1 MAELQ
6 RGVKVRMQFDHMQ
19 FDKKKLKQVLL
30 VCLVMVL
37 VVAVGVVGVG
47 AGVVSAFAKDEK
59 LRTKEDYEKELTNWS
74 QTSYAYFR
82 SPDGKSKPKRIGAL
96 VTSDDRQLIRS
107 LDQVSP
113 YLVDAFLSVEDREF
127 YDHNG
132 IVPRSILRAAY
143 QQITGSEVTTGGS
156 TITQQLVKNEILGNR
171 EKSYERKTLE
181 ILNSIRIEK
190 YYDKEEIFVAYMNS
204 VYFGRG
210 AHGKHMYG
218 VAAAARGIFNKPV
231 KKLELAQAAYIA
243 GMVQRPNDYNPV
255 DPARGKENLKRGLK
269 RMELVLEQMLNNNKI
284 TKEQYEQALHFNIEK
299 SLAKPNDFTDGYEKY
314 PFIIS
319 AVEREAIEILRE
331 MDKGKPEAKD
341 KTYQDY
347 KKEVTQ
353 GGFHIYTTIDE
364 KLYNAMNQ
372 SVQRLYFPK
381 KRIRGKL
388 RQEQIGAVLIDNKTG
403 AVLSFYSGVNFKQ
416 NEVDHAFVAK
426 NQPGSA
432 IKPLLVYGPALNEGI
447 ISPDSTIIDEPLP
460 KADGSGV
467 YKNAN
472 DKYKGAVQATDA
484 LKWSLNIPAIKIFRQ
499 LGIKR
504 GFNYLEKMGITPHD
518 NDLVEAAA
526 LGGFTYGPTVE
537 QMTAAYAMIG
547 NNGVYNKP
555 HLIEKI
561 TDSSGKVVYDYRKQN
576 KPKQVFT
583 AQTAYQLT
591 QMLRQ
596 VVTSGTAAERI
607 GNKIGG
613 YNVAGKTGTTSN
625 EWDLWFVGYT
635 PEVSLGVWSG
645 YDYNAKGS
653 KNLAKDAWVKLF
665 QAAASTRPNL
675 IPQGS
680 QFANPGGFMESKC
693 FECNKV
699 PPSPAPGTPNPGS
712 PNPGNQNPWMQNPGI
727 PNPGQNPGTQ
737 NPGIPDPG
745 TQNPGTQDPGT
756 QDPGTQDPGT
766 QNPGTP
772 DSGTQDPGNPG
783 DGTTDPGTQN
793 P

>member
-1 MAELQ
+1 MKF
-6 RGVKVRMQFDHMQ
+6 GNTQ
-19 FDKKKLKQVLL
+19 FDKKKIIKQITRILF

-37 VVAVGVVGVG
+37 VVAVGAVGVG

-59 LRTKEDYEKELTNWS
+59 LRTKEDYEKELSNWS

-82 SPDGKSKPKRIGAL
+82 SPDGKSTPKKIGSL

-113 YLVDAFLSVEDREF
+113 YLIDAFLSVEDREF
-127 YDHNG
+127 YNHNG

-171 EKSYERKTLE
+171 EKSYERKALE

-190 YYDKEEIFVAYMNS
+190 YYDKDEIFVAYLNS
-204 VYFGRG
+204 VYFGKG

-231 KKLELAQAAYIA
+231 KQLELAQAAYIA

-255 DPARGKENLKRGLK
+255 DPTRGEENREENLKRGLK
-269 RMELVLEQMLNNNKI
+269 RMKLVLEQMLKNQKI
-284 TKEQYEQALHFNIEK
+284 TQEQYEQALRVNIK
-299 SLAKPNDFTDGYEKY
+299 GSLAKPDDFTNGYEKY

-319 AVEREAIEILRE
+319 AVEREVIEILRE
-331 MDKGKPEAKD
+331 RDKGNPEAKN
-341 KTYQDY
+341 KTYLDY
-347 KKEVTQ
+347 RKEATQ

-364 KLYNAMNQ
+364 QLYNAMNQ
-372 SVQRLYFPK
+372 SVQNLYFPK
-381 KRIRGKL
+381 KKLKGKR

-403 AVLSFYSGVNFKQ
+403 AVLSFYSGVDFKQ

-432 IKPLLVYGPALNEGI
+432 IKPLLVYGPAINEGI
-447 ISPDSTIIDEPLP
+447 VSPDSTIIDEPLA

-472 DKYKGAVQATDA
+472 GKYKNGPVDATYA

-499 LGIKR
+499 LGIER
-504 GFNYLEKMGITPHD
+504 GFNYLKEMGIEPHE

-537 QMTAAYAMIG
+537 QMTAAYAMLG
-547 NNGVYNKP
+547 NQGVYNKP

-561 TDSSGKVVYDYRKQN
+561 TDSYGNVIYDYHKQHQ
-576 KPKQVFT
+576 PKQVFK

-607 GNKIGG
+607 GNRIGS

-645 YDYNAKGS
+645 YDYNTKGS

-665 QAAASTRPNL
+665 KAAASTRPDL

-680 QFANPGGFMESKC
+680 QFANPGGSIESKC
-693 FECNKV
+693 FECNRI
-699 PPSPAPGTPNPGS
+699 PQNPSPGTQNPGNQ
-712 PNPGNQNPWMQNPGI
+712 NPGNQNPWN

-737 NPGIPDPG
+737 NPGVSNPGTQNPGTTDPG
-745 TQNPGTQDPGT
+745 TQNPGTSDPGT
-756 QDPGTQDPGT
+756 QDPGTPDNPENPDTGTQDPGT
-766 QNPGTP
+766 QNP
-772 DSGTQDPGNPG
+772 
-783 DGTTDPGTQN
+783 
-793 P
+793 